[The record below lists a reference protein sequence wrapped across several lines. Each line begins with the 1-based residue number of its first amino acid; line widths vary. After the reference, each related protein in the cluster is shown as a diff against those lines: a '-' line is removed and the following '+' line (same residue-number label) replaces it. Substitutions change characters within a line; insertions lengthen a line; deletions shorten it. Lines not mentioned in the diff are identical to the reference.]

1 MGKVIVVTSGK
12 GGTGKTTAV
21 AAISSCLAAL
31 GHRTLCV
38 DCDAG
43 LRNLDISLGMSD
55 FTVADI
61 ADVTDG
67 GMSVADAAHEHPL
80 IPGLFFLSAPGFRS
94 PEEID
99 HQAMARLFGEA
110 RKGFDYCL
118 FDSPAGLGA
127 GFALA
132 VSGADMAILV
142 ATGDV
147 SSLRDAQRTAETL
160 RDRGMGELSLLINRL
175 SRRGWGA
182 LLSTLDDVVDDVGAR
197 LIGVVREDSA
207 VSLSA
212 NTDKPLILYED
223 RGAARDFLDAA
234 RRIAGEP
241 LPIIP
246 R

>member
-1 MGKVIVVTSGK
+1 
-12 GGTGKTTAV
+12 
-21 AAISSCLAAL
+21 
-31 GHRTLCV
+31 V

-55 FTVADI
+55 FAVADI

-80 IPGLFFLSAPGFRS
+80 IPGLFFLSAPGFLP

-99 HQAMARLFGEA
+99 PQAMARLLEEA
-110 RKGFDYCL
+110 RDGFDYCL
-118 FDSPAGLGA
+118 FDAPAGLGA
-127 GFALA
+127 GFSLA
-132 VSGADMAILV
+132 ASGADTAVIV

-160 RDRGMGELSLLINRL
+160 RDMGTGELRLLINRL
-175 SRRGWGA
+175 SRRGWDA
-182 LLSTLDDVVDDVGAR
+182 LRATLDDVVDHVGAR
-197 LIGVVREDSA
+197 LIGVVREDPA

-212 NTDKPLILYED
+212 NTDTPLVLYED
-223 RGAARDFLDAA
+223 RGAARDFLDTA